1 MNKKRFWLTLIG
13 LGLCTTAAQAAVVD
27 EVLAGYQAAG
37 AASFDAARGEQLWHK
52 AFPDPEAAGKTR
64 SCGTCHTDNLKDRG
78 KHATTGKVIEPLAP
92 SVNKERL
99 TDPKFIEKWF
109 TRNCKWVLGR
119 ECTPQEKGD
128 VLSFL
133 RKQ

>member
-1 MNKKRFWLTLIG
+1 MNNKRCWPALIG
-13 LGLCTTAAQAAVVD
+13 LSLCTAVAQAAVVD
-27 EVLAGYQAAG
+27 DMLVGYKAAG
-37 AASFDAARGEQLWHK
+37 AAGFDAARGEQLWHK
-52 AFPDPEAAGKTR
+52 TFPDPEAAGKTR
-64 SCGTCHTDNLKDRG
+64 GCGTCHTDNLKERG
-78 KHATTGKVIEPLAP
+78 KHASTGKVIEPMAP
-92 SVNKERL
+92 SVNQERL

-119 ECTPQEKGD
+119 ACTPQEKGD